1 MSLDL
6 RRLFSLG
13 VAGLAAA
20 VRSRALD
27 PRAVAEAF
35 CDQIERVNPALNA
48 VVAYRRQSVID
59 EAARLLKR
67 LDASE
72 DLPLAG
78 VPFTVK
84 DNLWV
89 AGERIAQGS
98 TLFADHHPSRDAWA
112 VARLREAGAIVLGI
126 TNTPEFACR
135 GVTESPLHGV
145 TRHPLDPERTPGGS
159 SGGAAASLAAGIGM
173 FALGTD
179 AGGSIRR
186 PAAHCGLVGLKP
198 SAGLV
203 PHPWGFGE
211 PNYGFSVVGV
221 LARTVAVS
229 TAVYREHTAF
239 DGGDASAPPIRVDLF
254 AEPQEDPAGLRIAW
268 SPSLGC
274 DFPLDPDVRAA
285 FEERIAMLRERGFT
299 IEEAYPDWPAGTGAY
314 PLIALQQKGLQL
326 LHAPQYPNT
335 PEQLDPDIA
344 DAIAQ
349 GASYPASHWP
359 QLLRKLESIR
369 LALSSFLDRFDLLLT
384 PAAPVTAWPI
394 GTWPSTIGGRPAGP
408 RGHAAYTPLFNYCG
422 VPAIAL
428 PAGEVGGLPVGLQAV
443 ARRFEDA
450 RLLGWAAAAEAT
462 WLGQRQRLAERSSLT
477 AAAARACAQA
487 AGE

>member
-1 MSLDL
+1 MPFAMYDVQQLN
-6 RRLFSLG
+6 RLG
-13 VAGLAAA
+13 VAGLAAGVQA
-20 VRSRALD
+20 RALD
-27 PRAVAEAF
+27 PRVIAEAF
-35 CDQIERVNPALNA
+35 CDQLERVNPALNA
-48 VVAYRRQSVID
+48 VVGYCRQSVLD
-59 EAARLLKR
+59 EAARLTKR

-72 DLPLAG
+72 NLPLAG

-98 TLFADHHPSRDAWA
+98 RLFADHRPLRDAWA
-112 VARLREAGAIVLGI
+112 VARLREAGAIVLGV

-159 SGGAAASLAAGIGM
+159 SGGAAAGLAAGIGM

-221 LARTVAVS
+221 LARSVADCTV
-229 TAVYREHTAF
+229 VYRELTAF
-239 DGGDASAPPIRVDLF
+239 DAGDVSAPPIRVDLF
-254 AEPQEDPAGLRIAW
+254 DEPQGDPPGLRAAW

-274 DFPLDPDVRAA
+274 GFPIDADVRAC
-285 FEERIAMLRERGFT
+285 FEARIAVLRERGFR
-299 IEEAYPDWPAGTGAY
+299 IEEADPEWPAGTGAY

-326 LHAPQYPNT
+326 LHAPAYPLVSD
-335 PEQLDPDIA
+335 QLDPDIA
-344 DAIAQ
+344 GAIAQ
-349 GASYPASHWP
+349 GASYPANHWP
-359 QLLRKLESIR
+359 QLLRRLETIR
-369 LALSSFLDRFDLLLT
+369 GALSRFFDRFDLLLT

-394 GTWPSTIGGRPAGP
+394 GTWPSTIGGQPAGP

-422 VPAIAL
+422 VPALAL
-428 PAGEVGGLPVGLQAV
+428 PAGAIRGLPVGLQVVTA
-443 ARRFEDA
+443 RFEDA
-450 RLLGWAAAAEAT
+450 RLLSWAAAAEST
-462 WLGQRQRLAERSSLT
+462 WDSAGLG
-477 AAAARACAQA
+477 
-487 AGE
+487 